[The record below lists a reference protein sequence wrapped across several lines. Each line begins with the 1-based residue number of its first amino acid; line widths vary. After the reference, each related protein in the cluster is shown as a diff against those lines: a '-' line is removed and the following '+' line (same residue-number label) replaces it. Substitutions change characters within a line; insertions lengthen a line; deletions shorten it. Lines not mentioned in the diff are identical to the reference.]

1 MIKKEEFIF
10 CPLGGSGEIGMNMN
24 LFAYGKPENR
34 KWIIVDI
41 GVTFADDTIPGVD
54 LIYPDPGFIVDKKN
68 DLLGLILTHAHEDHI
83 GAIAHIWPKL
93 LCDIYATPFTSVLI
107 REKFKEKKINLGN
120 KLKIVELNGDVTL
133 GPFKIEFV
141 TLTHSILEPNGLS
154 ITTDSGTVLHTGD
167 WKIDPN
173 PLIGEKIN
181 EKKLKKIGDE
191 GILAMI
197 CDSTNV
203 FNPGR
208 AGSESDVR
216 SSLLKIMQNRTK
228 RIIVKSFASNVARM
242 ESIFYC
248 AEKIGR
254 HISLVGRS
262 MHRIYNAAKQ
272 CGYLNGLRKPID
284 PRDAKKIER
293 KKILYLCTGSQGE
306 PNGAMKRISNYTHP
320 DVFIEADDTVI
331 FSSKI
336 IPGNEK
342 KLYKLHNQL
351 VKNGIDVV
359 SEENEFVHVSG
370 HPNRD
375 DLKDMYKWVKP
386 KSVIPVHGEH
396 RHMIEHINF
405 AKEMQVPYPVQV
417 ENGDVVQ
424 LYPGEKP
431 KVIDKAPV
439 GRMLVDGKIGV
450 GEDSQSI
457 KERVNISFNGFLEI
471 TILINSAGSLAKK
484 PIISFK
490 GIPSNEENNDFIFE
504 LEDKIRSI
512 CKMFSLKN
520 SKQEK
525 NLIETLRIDCR
536 KTVKEKTGKRPY
548 TNVNLVR
555 I

>member
-1 MIKKEEFIF
+1 MKKEEFIF

-24 LFAYGKPENR
+24 LFAYGNPDSR

-54 LIYPDPGFIVDKKN
+54 LIYPDPRFIVDKKD
-68 DLLGLILTHAHEDHI
+68 DLLGLVLTHAHEDHI

-93 LCDIYATPFTSVLI
+93 LCNIYATPFTSVLI
-107 REKFKEKKINLGN
+107 QEKFREKKIDIRK
-120 KLKIVELNGDVTL
+120 KLKIIELNGKVQL

-154 ITTDSGTVLHTGD
+154 IETPAGIVLHTGD
-167 WKIDPN
+167 WKCDPN
-173 PLIGEKIN
+173 PLIGQTIN
-181 EKKLKKIGDE
+181 EKKLKEIGDK
-191 GILAMI
+191 GVLAMI

-203 FNPGR
+203 FNSGR
-208 AGSESDVR
+208 AGSELDVR
-216 SSLLKIMQNRTK
+216 KSLLKIMSNIQK
-228 RIIVKSFASNVARM
+228 RIIVTSFASNVARM

-248 AEKIGR
+248 AKKIGR
-254 HISLVGRS
+254 QISLVGRS
-262 MHRIYNAAKQ
+262 MHRIYKAAKQ
-272 CGYLNGLRKPID
+272 CGYLNNLIEPLDHRE
-284 PRDAKKIER
+284 AKKISRE
-293 KKILYLCTGSQGE
+293 KIVYLCTGSQGE
-306 PNGAMKRISNYTHP
+306 PNGAMMRISNYIHP
-320 DVFIEADDTVI
+320 DVVIESGDTVI

-351 VKNGIDVV
+351 VKNDIKVI

-370 HPNRD
+370 HPNRE

-386 KSVIPVHGEH
+386 KSVLPVHGEH
-396 RHMIEHINF
+396 RHMFEHINF
-405 AKEMQVPYPVQV
+405 AKEMQVPYPIRI

-424 LYPGEKP
+424 LHPGEKP
-431 KVIDKAPV
+431 KVIDKAPS
-439 GRMLVDGKIGV
+439 GRIYVDGNISV
-450 GEDSQSI
+450 DEESQSI
-457 KERVNISFNGFLEI
+457 KDRKHLSYNGFLEI
-471 TILINSAGSLAKK
+471 TIIINDIGLIVKK

-490 GIPSNEENNDFIFE
+490 GIPNNGENSNFIFE
-504 LEDKIRSI
+504 LEDKIHDI
-512 CKMFSLKN
+512 CKTFSLKN
-520 SKQEK
+520 SHQEQ
-525 NLIETLRIDCR
+525 NLIEALKTNCR